1 MADKDNKISIRMT
14 DEDLEIIER
23 LSHKFGDISAS
34 AVIRMAL
41 RAYDRQVFRGRK
53 TE

>member
-1 MADKDNKISIRMT
+1 MADKDNKISIRMD

-23 LSHKFGDISAS
+23 LAHKYGDISAS

-41 RAYDRQVFRGRK
+41 RAYDKQVFKGRR

>member
-1 MADKDNKISIRMT
+1 MADKENKVSVRLE

-23 LSHKFGDISAS
+23 LSHRYGKIGTS